1 MSDEVLV
8 WLSVW
13 SEAQFAY
20 GPANATA
27 SENRIISFHLNPD
40 WFYLSGT
47 GLTRL
52 SSPLHRCSSRVVV
65 VVVSVRLVSN
75 CAYIG
80 ASDCG
85 ACERIQ
91 VRITPLTVVFIAT
104 AAAIYRVGQKN
115 GLFSDL
121 ITL

>member
-52 SSPLHRCSSRVVV
+52 SSPLHRCSSTVVV
-65 VVVSVRLVSN
+65 
-75 CAYIG
+75 
-80 ASDCG
+80 
-85 ACERIQ
+85 
-91 VRITPLTVVFIAT
+91 VVFIAT
-104 AAAIYRVGQKN
+104 AAAIYRVGQKT
-115 GLFSDL
+115 GLFSDF